1 MHISTDLMVVHCCC
15 YFWISLETKWF
26 TSRASKICFINEF
39 TSPPFFSLS
48 LSGFRIPRQKNL
60 IVYSFRWFNAFAWCI
75 YMKESVSDG
84 LEKKRA
90 NNNCVCVSVWRNK
103 FDSSAVFLFGHTN
116 DPERMWPK
124 RWKYLNHRCYIW
136 PFQHDVPLI
145 RIGECCIGPC
155 FIHSRFDLIRVKFV
169 AFEPEKNR
177 HSVRWRNADASQ

>member
-1 MHISTDLMVVHCCC
+1 
-15 YFWISLETKWF
+15 
-26 TSRASKICFINEF
+26 
-39 TSPPFFSLS
+39 
-48 LSGFRIPRQKNL
+48 
-60 IVYSFRWFNAFAWCI
+60 
-75 YMKESVSDG
+75 MKESVSDG

-169 AFEPEKNR
+169 AFEPEKTDIQCDEEMPMQVNNHTVSHCELYTATIR
-177 HSVRWRNADASQ
+177 LLIIKKADSRPRTSDIMSASDCRKEPMHH